1 MKQVNTPA
9 NNNIP
14 VSFICKKKRF
24 NIIKKK
30 QRKSI
35 HSLDEITKKFI
46 KYIIRLKTDKI
57 NVHEVVRALNIKKR
71 RRIYDITNVFQGK
84 YLLIILNILLF

>member
-1 MKQVNTPA
+1 MKQLNSSA
-9 NNNIP
+9 NNSIP
-14 VSFICKKKRF
+14 VKFICKKKRF
-24 NIIKKK
+24 STIKKK